1 MIYMFTVKC
10 RWYSVALDGLVQK
23 RFSKHTRF
31 GVKPN
36 IIKKK
41 KYWISSKTGLDET
54 LFDNTWTYQPFPLLD
69 VTYIPIFKDREQLK
83 FNNKLEGTKTL
94 QW

>member
-1 MIYMFTVKC
+1 MTWFRKGFQST
-10 RWYSVALDGLVQK
+10 LDSEWNQILL
-23 RFSKHTRF
+23 
-31 GVKPN
+31 
-36 IIKKK
+36 KKK

-54 LFDNTWTYQPFPLLD
+54 LYEHTLTYQPFPLLD

-83 FNNKLEGTKTL
+83 FNSKLEGTKTL